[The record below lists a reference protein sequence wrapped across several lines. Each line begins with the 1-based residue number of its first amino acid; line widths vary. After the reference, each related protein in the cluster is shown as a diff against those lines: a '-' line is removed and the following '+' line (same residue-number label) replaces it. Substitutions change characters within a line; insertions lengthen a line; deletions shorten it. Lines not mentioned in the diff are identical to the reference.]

1 MLDKDTDDGRPQEKQ
16 RTKGRTQKVFLQ
28 GTKIRPSNGSMQKSI
43 WQWLQTNVIS
53 KFNRRWESYFK
64 SK

>member
-1 MLDKDTDDGRPQEKQ
+1 MLDKDTDDGRYKKTKRCSSKAPQ
-16 RTKGRTQKVFLQ
+16 VFLQ
-28 GTKIRPSNGSMQKSI
+28 RQRIQALYGSMQKSI
-43 WQWLQTNVIS
+43 WKWIQKNAIS